1 MHRHVFHLANDNVTC
16 TFRNMFMQTQNL
28 QATFILKKNTTN
40 VFFSGEISHF
50 LNLKKMI
57 SMHTYN
63 LCEKNGRNLTNFK
76 VYFLGIT
83 KFLE

>member
-1 MHRHVFHLANDNVTC
+1 MYIQKHAYANTKLAS
-16 TFRNMFMQTQNL
+16 NL
-28 QATFILKKNTTN
+28 YTEKKNTTN
-40 VFFSGEISHF
+40 VFFWGKISHF

-63 LCEKNGRNLTNFK
+63 LCEKNGHNLTNFK